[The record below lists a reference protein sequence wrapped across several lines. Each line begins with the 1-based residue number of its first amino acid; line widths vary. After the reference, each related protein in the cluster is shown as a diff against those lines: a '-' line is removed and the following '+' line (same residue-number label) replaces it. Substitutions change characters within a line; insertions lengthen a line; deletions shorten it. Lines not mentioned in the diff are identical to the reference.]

1 MAMIRTMAVVVFL
14 LAQTAVAA
22 SAATCAGANPAI
34 TKVAVQSVT
43 SDGKLNQYHIVGTVV
58 NFGSQTQPS
67 NTLQFVDIWQY
78 GIRLDAKSIR
88 PLAPLQS
95 ATFTYT
101 WPRSVEAAKGTSV
114 LNFRIRMEQGSDC
127 NPANGSYNLT
137 L

>member
-1 MAMIRTMAVVVFL
+1 MIRAMSIVVFL
-14 LAQTAVAA
+14 LAQTGVAA
-22 SAATCAGANPAI
+22 VAATCAGANPAI

-43 SDGKLNQYHIVGTVV
+43 TDGKLNNYHIVGTVV

-78 GIRLDAKSIR
+78 GNRLDDKAIR
-88 PLAPLQS
+88 PLAPGQS
-95 ATFTYT
+95 ATFSYL
-101 WPRSVEAAKGTSV
+101 WQRSVDAARGTST
-114 LNFRIRMEQGSDC
+114 LNFRVRMEQGSDC